1 MELAATAALTFLS
14 ISVSL
19 QSGTSSS
26 KPTMAILQGL
36 VYSFATL
43 AAAPISGGH
52 LNPAITFT
60 TLLTGQASLIR
71 SVLYMVAQSLGAI
84 LAAVAIR
91 GMTDEPTRTT
101 YHMGGCLLRQLPD
114 STTSSSGLGHGQGFF
129 AEVVFTSIMLFVVYG
144 VGFDSR
150 SVVVTFPVVSPFVIG
165 SVFGVLG
172 LISQGLGYTAQMNPA
187 RCIGPAAVYHSLWD
201 PLLIFISGPLL
212 AAIAVGLF
220 QILLHQVDSADS
232 GPVLPL
238 NFFQVVTPDHH
249 RPGFGPRSPPPHYP
263 PIVDH
268 VESHSQRIAP
278 GPISGSSLQ
287 PLPPPQAVVTS
298 TSSEPMRIGEKM
310 SLVLQIRAVMQPTSG
325 GAGDLSSNRS
335 STANI
340 LDVQRS
346 DGNLMMLQ
354 PQGDQQSSPSSA
366 CIEMMPVLASG
377 DPEKDR

>member
-19 QSGTSSS
+19 QSGTSS
-26 KPTMAILQGL
+26 KPTMAILQAL

-101 YHMGGCLLRQLPD
+101 YHMGGCLLHQLPD

-263 PIVDH
+263 AVVDH

-278 GPISGSSLQ
+278 GPISGLLQ
-287 PLPPPQAVVTS
+287 PLPPPQAVA
-298 TSSEPMRIGEKM
+298 SSDPMRIGEKL
-310 SLVLQIRAVMQPTSG
+310 SLVLQIRAVMQPATG
-325 GAGDLSSNRS
+325 GAGDLSNRS
-335 STANI
+335 STANV

-354 PQGDQQSSPSSA
+354 QLQQADQQSSPSA
-366 CIEMMPVLASG
+366 CIEMIPVLASG

>member
-1 MELAATAALTFLS
+1 
-14 ISVSL
+14 
-19 QSGTSSS
+19 
-26 KPTMAILQGL
+26 MAILQGL

-71 SVLYMVAQSLGAI
+71 SVLYIVGQSLGAI
-84 LAAVAIR
+84 LGAVAIR
-91 GMTDEPTRTT
+91 GMTNEPTRTT
-101 YHMGGCLLRQLPD
+101 YHMGGCLLHQLPD
-114 STTSSSGLGHGQGFF
+114 STTSSGLGHGQGFF

-263 PIVDH
+263 AIADH
-268 VESHSQRIAP
+268 VESNSQRISP
-278 GPISGSSLQ
+278 GRSSGLLQ
-287 PLPPPQAVVTS
+287 PLPPQAVTTS
-298 TSSEPMRIGEKM
+298 DPMQIGEKM
-310 SLVLQIRAVMQPTSG
+310 SLVLQIRAVMQPATG
-325 GAGDLSSNRS
+325 GAGDLSNRS

-340 LDVQRS
+340 VDVQRS
-346 DGNLMMLQ
+346 DGNLMILQ
-354 PQGDQQSSPSSA
+354 QQQHQGDQHSPPSA